1 LKPKEFEQQYKDHL
15 SGFTDWEQYE
25 HVEEWMLFP
34 QNLGPHLSIDEV
46 AVTNGELWT
55 TLTNKAAHGKK
66 GALVAMIQGTKAS
79 DLAQVFDKL
88 PASARE
94 TVTEVTLD
102 MAANMELA
110 VKQSFPRAKLVT
122 DRFHVQQLVSEAVQD
137 IRIELR
143 RAALKEEN
151 DHMKHA
157 RKARKPYIPVVY
169 ENGDTTR
176 QLLARS
182 RYLLFKPSS
191 KWKTQQT
198 ERAGILF
205 RKYPQLKLGYDLSM
219 MFRACYE
226 HSTSIPEAREKLQA
240 WYRKVEEKTMD
251 TFLTAAESI
260 RLHEPTI
267 LNYFLNRST
276 NASAESFNAKL
287 KNFRALVRGVRDKK
301 FHLFRIAKLYG

>member
-1 LKPKEFEQQYKDHL
+1 
-15 SGFTDWEQYE
+15 
-25 HVEEWMLFP
+25 MLFP
-34 QNLGPHLSIDEV
+34 KNLGPQLSIDEV
-46 AVTNGELWT
+46 ALTNGELWT

-79 DLAQVFDKL
+79 DIATVFAKL
-88 PASARE
+88 SDGARH

-143 RAALKEEN
+143 RTALKEEN
-151 DHMKHA
+151 DAIKHA
-157 RKARKPYIPVVY
+157 RKAGKPFTPVMY
-169 ENGDTTR
+169 ENGDTTK

-182 RYLLFKPSS
+182 RYLLFKPQS
-191 KWKTQQT
+191 KWRDQQK
-198 ERAGILF
+198 ERAVILF

-226 HSTSIPEAREKLQA
+226 YSASIP
-240 WYRKVEEKTMD
+240 
-251 TFLTAAESI
+251 
-260 RLHEPTI
+260 
-267 LNYFLNRST
+267 
-276 NASAESFNAKL
+276 
-287 KNFRALVRGVRDKK
+287 
-301 FHLFRIAKLYG
+301 